1 MLRKISLKATGK
13 RTLVI
18 LLTACLLLLGAPGIN
33 RTEAYTAPPW
43 EPYKNYAVGDLASYS
58 GIDYQC
64 RQAHMSLPGWEP
76 PNVPA
81 LWLEYGGSGTPSETV
96 ATPVFSPAGGT
107 YSSSISVTISCAT
120 SGATIRYTTNGSEPT
135 SSSSVYN
142 APVSITG
149 TTTLKAKA
157 FKSGMNNSATATA
170 VYTIVTNPGNQ
181 QYPTW
186 SSTAV
191 YVGGDHVIW
200 NGYIWRAEWWTQGE
214 EPGTTGEWGVWRLV
228 GPADP
233 NPVDTVASPVF
244 SPAGGTYQ
252 SPQVVT
258 ITCSTAGAT
267 IRYTTNGSE
276 PNQSSAAY
284 TGPITVSS
292 TTVIKAKAFK
302 AGMNDSPT
310 VTATYTIG
318 GDPGGSHDGFK
329 IVGYYPSWKPD
340 RTNRIQYDILTHIN
354 YAFAIPTADGG
365 LLPLDNPSLATS
377 IINQAHA
384 NGVKVL
390 LAVGGWEYNGQILEN
405 VFVQATNT
413 DAKIQSLTNA
423 IVNMV
428 NQYGFDG
435 VDMDWEHPRTGMP
448 SQTQYEKLMLSL
460 RNALKPQGK
469 LLTAAVLSGVSP
481 DGIIYWDSAAHTD
494 AVLNAVDW
502 INVMAYDGGDGERHS
517 SYQFAVNCGLYWRDT
532 RNMPREKVVLGVP
545 FYGRPS
551 WASYDE
557 ILQANPNAYSTDVSM
572 IYGMQAHYN
581 GIPTIK
587 AKTAWAKEN
596 LGGIMMWEISQDTL
610 DRSKSLLSA
619 IGEAAGL

>member
-1 MLRKISLKATGK
+1 MLRKISVKATGK
-13 RTLVI
+13 KTLAI
-18 LLTACLLLLGAPGIN
+18 LLTACLLLLGAPGFN
-33 RTEAYTAPPW
+33 RTDAYSAPPW
-43 EPYKNYAVGDLASYS
+43 EPYKNYAAGDMASYN

-81 LWLEYGGSGTPSETV
+81 LWLEYGGPGNPPETV
-96 ATPVFSPAGGT
+96 ATPVLSPPGGT
-107 YSSSISVTISCAT
+107 YSSSVSVSISCAT
-120 SGATIRYTTNGSEPT
+120 AGATIRYTTDGSEPT
-135 SSSSVYN
+135 ASSSVYN
-142 APVSITG
+142 APVVITSN
-149 TTTLKAKA
+149 TTLKAKA
-157 FKSGMNNSATATA
+157 FKSGMNDSATATA
-170 VYTIVTNPGNQ
+170 AYTIVTDPGNQ

-186 SSTAV
+186 NSTAI

-200 NGYIWRAEWWTQGE
+200 NGYIWRAQWWTQGE

-228 GPADP
+228 GPVGA
-233 NPVDTVASPVF
+233 VETVASPVF
-244 SPAGGTYQ
+244 SPAGGTYS

-258 ITCSTAGAT
+258 ITCQTAGAT

-276 PNQSSAAY
+276 PNQSSAVY
-284 TGPITVSS
+284 TGPITISS
-292 TTVIKAKAFK
+292 TTVLKAKAFK

-310 VTATYTIG
+310 VSATYTIG
-318 GDPGGSHDGFK
+318 EDPGGPQDGFK

-354 YAFAIPTADGG
+354 YAFAIPTVDGG
-365 LLPLDNPSLATS
+365 LLPLANPDLATS

-517 SYQFAVNCGLYWRDT
+517 SYQFAVNCGLYWKDT

-557 ILQANPNAYSTDVSM
+557 ILQANPNAYNTDVSM
-572 IYGMQAHYN
+572 INGMQAHYN

-587 AKTAWAKEN
+587 AKTTWAKEN